1 MVLGLAAPSLS
12 EPANFD
18 ATFSLSLGSFPPFTA
33 PATGS
38 LDATIEGGVVT
49 AFTLPADVFDLQKA
63 TDLPTPIE
71 VIKGVVL
78 TSVTVNAKNAK
89 GQFDQ
94 KFGLG
99 PFLGESKLL
108 FNGKGTLTATIPLDK
123 GVGTTHQIKAS
134 LFGLVDLTID
144 AEKWRV
150 GTATATTIPLGGGAE
165 QKITKKGAFDGTSKF
180 TFVAPT
186 QITIAVPGDP
196 SLIAAFGQ
204 LDIEIE
210 APEAANVLLLATG
223 AAVLL
228 LVGYRRSAA

>member
-1 MVLGLAAPSLS
+1 MLLGLAAPSLG

-33 PATGS
+33 PASGT
-38 LDATIEGGVVT
+38 LDATIVGGVVT
-49 AFTLPADVFDLQKA
+49 AFTLPANVFDLQKK
-63 TDLPTPIE
+63 TVLKEPIE
-71 VIKGVVL
+71 VIPNVNL
-78 TSVTVNAKNAK
+78 TAVSLEAKNDK
-89 GQFDQ
+89 GAFDQ
-94 KFGLG
+94 KFGNG
-99 PFLGESKLL
+99 PFLGESRLL

-123 GVGTTHQIKAS
+123 GIGTTHQIKADI
-134 LFGLVDLTID
+134 FGLVDLTLD

-150 GTATATTIPLGGGAE
+150 GTATLTTVPLGGGAK
-165 QKITKKGAFDGTSKF
+165 QVLTRKGAFDGTSKF

-186 QITIAVPGDP
+186 QITIAVPGSP
-196 SLIAAFGQ
+196 SFIAAFGQ